1 MFKEKLQNLIKT
13 GDGKGKKNIENAVV
27 FIIILIV
34 TILIINMIWG
44 NPDKNTDENTVKNS
58 TTTKL
63 VNGETKENTDTEQIE
78 NSIKQIL
85 SKINGVGKV
94 DVLITY
100 SETSQ
105 VVAMY
110 NETYKESQTEEEDTS
125 GGTRT
130 IAEVNKDKEII
141 YKEENG
147 EKVPIT
153 EKVVMPKMEGALIVA
168 EGANNAEIK
177 TNIIQAVEALT
188 GLSTHKIQVLE
199 MKSDVN

>member
-1 MFKEKLQNLIKT
+1 MLKEKIKSLIKT
-13 GDGKGKKNIENAVV
+13 GEGKNSKNLENAVV
-27 FIIILIV
+27 FILILVV
-34 TILIINMIWG
+34 TIIIINTVWG
-44 NPDKNTDENTVKNS
+44 NEEKTQKDITQDNNVKIVSTETEEIISEGEVEKN
-58 TTTKL
+58 
-63 VNGETKENTDTEQIE
+63 
-78 NSIKQIL
+78 IKQIL

-94 DVLITY
+94 EVLLTY

-110 NETYKESQTEEEDTS
+110 NETYKESQTEEGDTN

-130 IAEVNKDKEII
+130 IQEVNKEKEII

-153 EKVVMPKMEGALIVA
+153 EKVIMPKMEGALIVA
-168 EGANNAEIK
+168 EGVNNATVK

-188 GLSTHKIQVLE
+188 GLQTHKIQVLE
-199 MKSDVN
+199 MKSNV

>member
-44 NPDKNTDENTVKNS
+44 TPDKNTDENTVKNS

-100 SETSQ
+100 SESSQ

-168 EGANNAEIK
+168 EGANNAEVK

-188 GLSTHKIQVLE
+188 GLATHKIQVFQL
-199 MKSDVN
+199 KS

>member
-1 MFKEKLQNLIKT
+1 MFKEKIQSLMKN
-13 GDGKGKKNIENAVV
+13 GEGKNKKNLENAIV

-34 TILIINMIWG
+34 TIIIINTTWK
-44 NPDKNTDENTVKNS
+44 NDETTEKNTVQDNNVKMVS
-58 TTTKL
+58 T
-63 VNGETKENTDTEQIE
+63 ETKEVT
-78 NSIKQIL
+78 NSGDVEKNLKEIL

-94 DVLITY
+94 EVLITY

-110 NETYKESQTEEEDTS
+110 NETYKESQTEEGDTN

-130 IAEVNKDKEII
+130 IQEVNKDKEII

-153 EKVVMPKMEGALIVA
+153 EKIIMPKMEGALIVA
-168 EGANNAEIK
+168 EGANNAEVK

-188 GLSTHKIQVLE
+188 GLQTHKIQVLE
-199 MKSDVN
+199 MKSNT

>member
-1 MFKEKLQNLIKT
+1 MFKEKIQSLMKN
-13 GDGKGKKNIENAVV
+13 GEGKNKKNLENAIV

-34 TILIINMIWG
+34 TIIIINTTWK
-44 NPDKNTDENTVKNS
+44 NDETTEKNTVQDNNVKMVS
-58 TTTKL
+58 T
-63 VNGETKENTDTEQIE
+63 ETKEVTNNGDVEKNLKE
-78 NSIKQIL
+78 IL

-94 DVLITY
+94 EVLITY

-110 NETYKESQTEEEDTS
+110 NETYKESQTEEGDTN

-130 IAEVNKDKEII
+130 IQEVNKDKEII

-153 EKVVMPKMEGALIVA
+153 EKIIMPKMEGALIVA
-168 EGANNAEIK
+168 EGANNAEVK

-188 GLSTHKIQVLE
+188 GLQTHKIQVLE
-199 MKSDVN
+199 MKSNT